1 MWEYEGV
8 GVFYLHMI
16 GINRSGRLPRNT
28 YALHV
33 SHSALHPSH
42 SQLPQMSLDRMM
54 KPDRKWMQKAFREA
68 ERAYDA
74 DEVPVGAVVVR
85 DQQIIGRGHNMVE
98 QLNDPTAHAEIIAI
112 TAACETLGEKFL
124 TGCTLYV
131 TLEPC
136 PMCAGAIVHARLDR
150 LVFGAFD
157 EKAGASSTLYNI
169 VQDKRLNHQVE
180 VVSGLDSERAG
191 GILRDF
197 FRQKRESTP

>member
-1 MWEYEGV
+1 
-8 GVFYLHMI
+8 
-16 GINRSGRLPRNT
+16 
-28 YALHV
+28 
-33 SHSALHPSH
+33 
-42 SQLPQMSLDRMM
+42 MSLDRMI

-74 DEVPVGAVVVR
+74 DEVPVGAVVVK
-85 DQQIIGRGHNMVE
+85 DQQIVGRGHNMVE

-169 VQDKRLNHQVE
+169 VQDKRLNHQVD
-180 VVSGLDSERAG
+180 VVSGLESERAG

-197 FRQKRESTP
+197 FRQKREANQ

>member
-1 MWEYEGV
+1 
-8 GVFYLHMI
+8 
-16 GINRSGRLPRNT
+16 
-28 YALHV
+28 
-33 SHSALHPSH
+33 
-42 SQLPQMSLDRMM
+42 MSLDRMM

-74 DEVPVGAVVVR
+74 DEVPVGAVVVK

-112 TAACETLGEKFL
+112 TAACETLGQKFL

-136 PMCAGAIVHARLDR
+136 PMCAGAIVHARLNR

-197 FRQKRESTP
+197 FRQKRESAR

>member
-1 MWEYEGV
+1 
-8 GVFYLHMI
+8 
-16 GINRSGRLPRNT
+16 
-28 YALHV
+28 
-33 SHSALHPSH
+33 
-42 SQLPQMSLDRMM
+42 MSLRRMM
-54 KPDRKWMQKAFREA
+54 KPHRKWMQKAFREA

-74 DEVPVGAVVVR
+74 DEVPVGAVVVK

-112 TAACETLGEKFL
+112 TAACDTLGQKLL
-124 TGCTLYV
+124 TDCTLYV

-157 EKAGASSTLYNI
+157 EKAGATSTLYNI

-197 FRQKRESTP
+197 FRQKRASKQ

>member
-1 MWEYEGV
+1 
-8 GVFYLHMI
+8 
-16 GINRSGRLPRNT
+16 
-28 YALHV
+28 
-33 SHSALHPSH
+33 
-42 SQLPQMSLDRMM
+42 MSLDRMM

-74 DEVPVGAVVVR
+74 DEVPVGAVVVK

-112 TAACETLGEKFL
+112 TAACETLGQKFL

-180 VVSGLDSERAG
+180 IVSGLDSERAG

-197 FRQKRESTP
+197 FRQKRESTR

>member
-1 MWEYEGV
+1 
-8 GVFYLHMI
+8 
-16 GINRSGRLPRNT
+16 
-28 YALHV
+28 
-33 SHSALHPSH
+33 
-42 SQLPQMSLDRMM
+42 MSLDHMM

-74 DEVPVGAVVVR
+74 DEVPVGAVVVK

-112 TAACETLGEKFL
+112 TAACETLGQKFL
-124 TGCTLYV
+124 TDCTLYV

-197 FRQKRESTP
+197 FRQKRESTR